1 MYAAL
6 TPQVLVA
13 SLIDFVVLPNNAVN
27 NGIQPDFHTALARA
41 LADGWAALLAVYL
54 FSTVLAV
61 LAYRRQKRYA
71 LPGAGAWATFVFLFG
86 VPGWLAYRW
95 HRHWPVLEACGECH
109 RPAPRDRES
118 CAACGRV
125 FAPPPLTG
133 TEVFA

>member
-1 MYAAL
+1 MQPDRFSYAMDISDMLAENW
-6 TPQVLVA
+6 
-13 SLIDFVVLPNNAVN
+13 VVL
-27 NGIQPDFHTALARA
+27 
-41 LADGWAALLAVYL
+41 ALLGVVSA
-54 FSTVLAV
+54 TLAA
-61 LAYRRQKRYA
+61 LAYRRQTRFA
-71 LPGAGAWATFVFLFG
+71 LPGAGAWASFVFLLG
-86 VPGWLAYRW
+86 PPGWLAYRW